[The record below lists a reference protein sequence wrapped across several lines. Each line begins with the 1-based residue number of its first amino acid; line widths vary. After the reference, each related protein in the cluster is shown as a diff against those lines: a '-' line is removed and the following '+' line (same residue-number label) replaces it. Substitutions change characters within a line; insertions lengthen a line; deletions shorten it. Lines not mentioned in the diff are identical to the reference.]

1 MLDRMWHLVFITLEG
16 MDPRSPQYQ
25 ALDLN
30 ISHEVLAQ
38 MDKVLSDSECEK
50 FFYRLRNPK
59 PAVNAM
65 NSCMKTKKSMK
76 APSRKKSMKSMKVVT
91 KKAAVNTRATTTTTR
106 QRPASTV

>member
-1 MLDRMWHLVFITLEG
+1 MLHRIWHLVFITMEG
-16 MDPRSPQYQ
+16 MDPRSPQYR

-38 MDKVLSDSECEK
+38 MDKGLSDIECDK
-50 FFYRLRNPK
+50 FYRLVTPK
-59 PAVNAM
+59 PAANAM
-65 NSCMKTKKSMK
+65 KSCMKTKKSMK

-91 KKAAVNTRATTTTTR
+91 KKAAVNTRATTTTR

>member
-1 MLDRMWHLVFITLEG
+1 MLDRMWRLVFITLEG

-38 MDKVLSDSECEK
+38 MDKVLSDSECDK
-50 FFYRLRNPK
+50 FFNRLTNRK

-65 NSCMKTKKSMK
+65 NSCMKTKKPMK
-76 APSRKKSMKSMKVVT
+76 ASSRKQSMKSMKVVT
-91 KKAAVNTRATTTTTR
+91 KKAAVNTRATTTKTR